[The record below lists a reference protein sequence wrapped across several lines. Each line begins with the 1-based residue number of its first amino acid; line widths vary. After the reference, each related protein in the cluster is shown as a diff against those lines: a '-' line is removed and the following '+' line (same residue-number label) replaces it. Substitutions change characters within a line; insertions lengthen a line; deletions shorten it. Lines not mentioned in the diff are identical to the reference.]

1 MKISVLDAPSAYGRF
16 HKRRNRFVVELEIDG
31 TATTAS
37 LPNPGRMQELL
48 LPGVELG
55 VVPGPAGGRHPWK
68 VRSLRTRDATVPL
81 DTGAGNQVAARLID
95 GGMVPGLEGWR
106 VLRSEVVP
114 PGLHSRFD
122 FLLCR
127 RDDPRSQRY
136 LEVKSCTLFNGEW
149 AFFPDAV
156 SDRARRHVE
165 ELVSAGASTGV
176 PGVVL
181 VLVHSSA
188 VRFFSPDVH
197 VDLAFS
203 RTLAEHRDALE
214 LIPLGLCWDA
224 QLSLAAAPRRLRVPW
239 ERILPALDDRG
250 SYLILLELPHPRR
263 ITVGALGTRDFP
275 AGFYVYVGSAQR
287 GLSRRI
293 ARHRR
298 KRGSSLHWHVDYLRR
313 EASVVD
319 SWAIREP
326 YRREE
331 EIAGAVAALAERSEP
346 NFGSSDSSRESHLFY
361 WSTDPRRNRSFQE
374 LILELRRFGFT
385 APRSPGPPPKRS
397 PEFD

>member
-1 MKISVLDAPSAYGRF
+1 
-16 HKRRNRFVVELEIDG
+16 
-31 TATTAS
+31 
-37 LPNPGRMQELL
+37 
-48 LPGVELG
+48 
-55 VVPGPAGGRHPWK
+55 
-68 VRSLRTRDATVPL
+68 
-81 DTGAGNQVAARLID
+81 VAAQLID
-95 GGMVPGLEGWR
+95 NGMVPGLEGWQ
-106 VLRSEVVP
+106 VERSEVVP

-122 FLLCR
+122 FLLSH
-127 RDDPRSQRY
+127 RDDPRRQRY

-149 AFFPDAV
+149 ALFPDAV

-165 ELVSAGASTGV
+165 ELVTTGASTGV

-181 VLVHSSA
+181 VLVHSPA

-203 RTLAEHRDALE
+203 RTLAQHRDALE
-214 LIPLGLCWDA
+214 LVPLGLSWDA
-224 QLSLAAAPRRLRVPW
+224 GLSLAATPRRLAVPW

-250 SYLILLELPHPRR
+250 SYLLLLELPHPRR
-263 ITVGALGTRDFP
+263 ITVGALGTREFP
-275 AGFYVYVGSAQR
+275 SGFYVYVGSAQR

-298 KRGSSLHWHVDYLRR
+298 KPGQRPHWHIDYLRR
-313 EASVVD
+313 EAAITA

-326 YRREE
+326 HRREE
-331 EIAGAVAALAERSEP
+331 EIAEAVAALADGSEP
-346 NFGSSDSSRESHLFY
+346 DFGSSDSSQPSHLFY

-385 APRSPGPPPKRS
+385 APQNPGLPPKRS
-397 PEFD
+397 PESD